1 VLLFA
6 LLSPLP
12 TQRCKPLAWRSLN
25 GTDTDPYLTVQLTD
39 AFTIVILDGFGSPRS
54 FYTLRAESVF
64 EKTDWVRQLQ

>member
-1 VLLFA
+1 VCVCDWVLLFA
-6 LLSPLP
+6 LLSPQP
-12 TQRCKPLAWRSLN
+12 VAWRSLN
-25 GTDTDPYLTVQLTD
+25 CTDTDPYLTEQLTD